1 MNNINNHLY
10 PIDSNACNISLYE
23 NVEPNIGSFLNLK
36 RSTCNIWGQA
46 FWHKQLEILYF
57 TEGDGI
63 FMCDGTEY
71 QVFPGDVFIINS
83 NDLHYL
89 CNCKH
94 TVNYVIFIDP
104 EFFKIAD
111 PNIEIEHMSFEAVIR
126 NDKLIQEYIIDAFE
140 EFYSCKEKRNMAIV
154 GKVYALMAHIFRN
167 YKKNSILQIEYKRK
181 NTKRQTIQKIIKYIS
196 ENYNKKLTTVLLAE
210 KFHISEQYLCRIFKK
225 ETLHTVHEYI
235 NNLRIKN
242 ALPLIRN
249 TDEPIS
255 QIARRV
261 GFDDTNYFSK
271 VFKKYINMTPN
282 EYRKM

>member
-1 MNNINNHLY
+1 MKNHLY
-10 PIDSNACNISLYE
+10 PTDSSSCNISLYE
-23 NVEPNIGSFLNLK
+23 NAEPNVGSFLNLK

-46 FWHKQLEILYF
+46 YWHKQPEILYF

-63 FMCDGTEY
+63 LMCDGTEY
-71 QVFPGDVFIINS
+71 QVLPGDVFIINS

-89 CNCKH
+89 SNCRH
-94 TVNYVIFIDP
+94 TVNYAIFIEP
-104 EFFKIAD
+104 EFFKSAD
-111 PNIEIEHMSFEAVIR
+111 SNIEIEHMSFEAVIR
-126 NDKLIQEYIIDAFE
+126 NDKIVQEYIIDAFK
-140 EFYSCKEKRNMAIV
+140 EFYSRGKNRNMVVV
-154 GKVYALMAHIFRN
+154 GKVYELMAHIFRN
-167 YKKNSILQIEYKRK
+167 YKKSSISQIEYKRK

-210 KFHISEQYLCRIFKK
+210 KFHLSEQYLCRIFKN
-225 ETLHTVHEYI
+225 ETFQTVHDYI

-242 ALPLIRN
+242 SLPLIRN

-255 QIARRV
+255 QIARSV